1 MSEVRVNKLSPR
13 SGTTVT
19 LGDSGDTISI
29 PSGVTLS
36 NAGTNTFAS
45 ATITGDLTV
54 DTNTLYVD
62 STNNRVGIGTT
73 APTPPT
79 AYNGLVINATYP
91 VLKLTSASSGTGVSD
106 GFTVRVNSADDAQLW
121 HYENKN
127 MTFATNNAERMRI
140 ASDGNVYIATTTEA
154 SDDVG
159 HALLANGRAYHT
171 ADGTYVGLFNRKTSD
186 GEIVQFRKDNTVIG
200 TIGAK
205 AGDMIVGT
213 GDAALRFSDA
223 SDIIEPWNVT
233 SNTGEDNHTN
243 LGWSGGRF
251 KDLYLGGG
259 LYVGGTGTANKL
271 DDYEEGTWTPTF
283 RGATTAG
290 TYTYLEQQ
298 GHYVKIGNQVTAW
311 FNLTNIATSSAGS
324 GTIYITGLPFSAN
337 WQNGFNGSG
346 ISGSIELNDFNNV
359 SGAHTFL
366 EVGDTQA
373 FIIVRKSSGST
384 NTSSGIAVTDKNSNG
399 SDLRGFVTYYTG
411 G

>member
-1 MSEVRVNKLSPR
+1 
-13 SGTTVT
+13 
-19 LGDSGDTISI
+19 
-29 PSGVTLS
+29 
-36 NAGTNTFAS
+36 
-45 ATITGDLTV
+45 
-54 DTNTLYVD
+54 
-62 STNNRVGIGTT
+62 
-73 APTPPT
+73 
-79 AYNGLVINATYP
+79 
-91 VLKLTSASSGTGVSD
+91 
-106 GFTVRVNSADDAQLW
+106 
-121 HYENKN
+121 
-127 MTFATNNAERMRI
+127 MRI

-271 DDYEEGTWTPTF
+271 DDYEEGTFTPEITDGISG
-283 RGATTAG
+283 RTHITQSGSYTKVGTLCKIKLRVRLSAG
-290 TYTYLEQQ
+290 TATS
-298 GHYVKIGNQVTAW
+298 NQVG
-311 FNLTNIATSSAGS
+311 IS
-324 GTIYITGLPFSAN
+324 GLPFTSASGDGDGLYFPFVHSSVVNSTTSNPPTLYIQPGTTSILMYNTDGLIFRGNELNSASSAN
-337 WQNGFNGSG
+337 FY
-346 ISGSIELNDFNNV
+346 I
-359 SGAHTFL
+359 
-366 EVGDTQA
+366 VG
-373 FIIVRKSSGST
+373 
-384 NTSSGIAVTDKNSNG
+384 
-399 SDLRGFVTYYTG
+399 TYLTA
-411 G
+411 